1 MGLRDIAA
9 ALGPAQER
17 SLSLSWQ
24 MLDTLRYGG
33 HQYLLNPA
41 TTYGPNEPP
50 VQLGERSAYSSNGV
64 AFSVVRRR
72 VDLFKQA
79 RFAFKRYGAGPRP
92 MAADLFTS
100 EALRPLDNPAPLL
113 AWMEVDAATAGNAYV
128 VRDGARLRRLN
139 PEWCTIVMGSQRE
152 PDDPQIAWDAEP
164 VGLIHRAPTVG
175 ADKAEVFM
183 WPEVAHYAPVEDPD
197 ARFRGMSYLR
207 PALDEVSNT
216 NAYNRYIR
224 KYWENNA
231 TANMAVVFPPEVQ
244 EQTVKAFSDLF
255 LEGHRGV
262 DRAFK
267 TAFLGGG
274 ADLKMIGA
282 NLKDLAAK
290 EITSDQFA
298 KICAAA
304 GVPPIVVTIVP
315 GLESASTYANY
326 QTAMRSFADFTVR
339 PLWLEAVSALGKL
352 VPAPSGAELWYD
364 VSGVS
369 AMQADALDD
378 AEVQAKQ
385 AQTMRT
391 LVDGGFEP
399 SSVLLAVTTGDLTK
413 LVHTGNLSVQLI
425 PGGQAPAQGGGSGG

>member
-1 MGLRDIAA
+1 MGLRDAVA
-9 ALGPAQER
+9 VLTGNQQER
-17 SLSLSWQ
+17 SLTLPWP
-24 MLDTLRYGG
+24 MLDALRYGG
-33 HQYLLNPA
+33 HTYLLNP
-41 TTYGPNEPP
+41 TTTWGPNEPP
-50 VQLGERSAYSSNGV
+50 VQVGERSAYSSNGV

-79 RFAFKRYGAGPRP
+79 RFAYKRYGAGPRP

-100 EALRPLDNPAPLL
+100 ADLAVLDNPAPLL
-113 AWMEVDAATAGNAYV
+113 AWMEVDAATAGNAYI
-128 VRDGARLRRLN
+128 VRDGRMLRRLN
-139 PEWCTIVMGSQRE
+139 PAWCTIVLGSQRE
-152 PDDPQIAWDAEP
+152 ADDPSLAWDAEP
-164 VGLIHRAPTVG
+164 VGLIYLPPSLPRDRAETFLW
-175 ADKAEVFM
+175 D
-183 WPEVAHYAPVEDPD
+183 EVAHYAPVEDPD

-207 PALDEVSNT
+207 PVLDEVANT
-216 NAYNRYIR
+216 NAYNRYVA

-231 TANMAVVFPPEVQ
+231 TANMAVRFPPEV
-244 EQTVKAFSDLF
+244 EPAKVTAFRDLF
-255 LEGHRGV
+255 LEKHQGV
-262 DRAFK
+262 DRAFR

-282 NLKDLAAK
+282 NLSDLAAK
-290 EITSDQFA
+290 EITSDQFS

-304 GVPPIVVTIVP
+304 GVPPIIVTIVP

-326 QTAMRSFADFTVR
+326 ATAMRSFADFTVR
-339 PLWLEAVSALGKL
+339 PLWLEAVSALAKL

-391 LVDGGFEP
+391 LVDGGFKPE
-399 SSVLLAVTTGDLTK
+399 SVLLAVTTGDLTK
-413 LVHTGNLSVQLI
+413 LEHTGNLSVQLL
-425 PGGQAPAQGGGSGG
+425 PGGQAGSQGGSGG